1 MALVLPLG
9 ARNGAQEL
17 QFSSLLEVSR
27 GNQMTRELRKMI
39 FLSAIPTEFRKEIFN
54 KYRSSLC

>member
-17 QFSSLLEVSR
+17 QFSSLSEVSGGEPNDKGVEKNDFFI
-27 GNQMTRELRKMI
+27 GNPDRVPERN
-39 FLSAIPTEFRKEIFN
+39 F
-54 KYRSSLC
+54 